1 MLATLPPDSI
11 WRFSTLGSFGPAI
24 SRCLAIVAFFALL
37 FVAPLTIRGQEHSG
51 HKYALYESQDGIEV
65 HGIWKHEKMF
75 HKGQM
80 MLCLKV
86 INTNPSAATVAFE
99 VNFYKGALLAETFV
113 VEGQCIASKKKLKG
127 RRDGLCLGSEEFSN
141 DALMDDSFRWS
152 IEELDVVHVEACE
165 K

>member
-1 MLATLPPDSI
+1 MLSTLPPDMR
-11 WRFSTLGSFGPAI
+11 WKLSTNRSFRA
-24 SRCLAIVAFFALL
+24 SFHKYLVVSACLALFFA
-37 FVAPLTIRGQEHSG
+37 APFMVYGQEHSG

-86 INTNPSAATVAFE
+86 INTNPNAATVAFE
-99 VNFYKGALLAETFV
+99 VNFYKGALLAETFL
-113 VEGQCIASKKKLKG
+113 VEGKCISSKKKLKG
-127 RRDGLCLGSEEFSN
+127 RRDGLCLVSKDFSN
-141 DALMDDSFRWS
+141 DELMDDSFHWS
-152 IEELDVVHVEACE
+152 VEELDAIQVEACE